1 MGKRLICDFIRGQMP
16 QEAREIVAKEI
27 KYSGDELIDIMCD
40 SSEPSD
46 AEGKRRAFI
55 RDFYAIMQTESGPKP
70 AKEFYTKVEE
80 DPLYYYKK
88 EPNSI
93 FFTTKSKA
101 DRERIMN
108 GYGNNGNPY
117 TPTMET
123 IMLITR
129 VLELNEEESR
139 ELFFAAFPYF
149 PLWMTAIRDNLN
161 LDKTDELM
169 EEHGY
174 STLTKP

>member
-1 MGKRLICDFIRGQMP
+1 MGKNQPKQSPNTKLSLLLQRHLKDKGI
-16 QEAREIVAKEI
+16 
-27 KYSGDELIDIMCD
+27 
-40 SSEPSD
+40 SSSKLATECSLEPST
-46 AEGKRRAFI
+46 I
-55 RDFYAIMQTESGPKP
+55 S
-70 AKEFYTKVEE
+70 
-80 DPLYYYKK
+80 
-88 EPNSI
+88 
-93 FFTTKSKA
+93 
-101 DRERIMN
+101 RIIN

-161 LDKTDELM
+161 LDKTYELM
-169 EEHGY
+169 DEHGY